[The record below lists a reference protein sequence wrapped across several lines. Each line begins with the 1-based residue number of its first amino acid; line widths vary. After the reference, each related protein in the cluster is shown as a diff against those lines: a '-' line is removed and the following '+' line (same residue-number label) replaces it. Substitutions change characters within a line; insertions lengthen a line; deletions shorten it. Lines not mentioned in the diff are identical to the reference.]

1 MGIAHTTRA
10 KEDPKLKRSL
20 ALLLTSLLLV
30 FSLAACGRD
39 QQPGD
44 VDDNGVS
51 DGSVTGDVN
60 NGGLTGGYDDGSVTG
75 GVNDG
80 NGGGMMDGAMDT
92 MDGVGDAARN
102 AVRDAGDALTG
113 STTGYTKNHMDG
125 YTYDQMVRNGRVF

>member
-1 MGIAHTTRA
+1 M
-10 KEDPKLKRSL
+10 KRSL

-30 FSLAACGRD
+30 FSLATCGRD